1 MKTESKPLLEKRNYS
16 QLLTNLASLRDPID
30 SFFNDVMVMVDDDEV
45 RSNRLRLL
53 QDLRILFV
61 NVADIAQMAVSK

>member
-1 MKTESKPLLEKRNYS
+1 
-16 QLLTNLASLRDPID
+16 
-30 SFFNDVMVMVDDDEV
+30 MVDDDEV

>member
-1 MKTESKPLLEKRNYS
+1 
-16 QLLTNLASLRDPID
+16 
-30 SFFNDVMVMVDDDEV
+30 VMVMVDDDEV